1 MNCYTVPSQGR
12 EGHKILSCGQRKK
25 TVSDHHLVH
34 NDNCVVPMNHAWLI
48 IFTKQLG
55 FCSICSS
62 RKLLPPGQ
70 YALSTEYHVAYRYNH
85 LTPPSADLLKSAMM
99 RDGTKTGP
107 YIFDGTIWNGR
118 MVSGFGRSEGMWSL
132 LNCIS
137 FPGLWPDWLCRV
149 LQLLSMQQLATPTH
163 ISSLISLSLWEM
175 SHGASKP
182 IMVWLPS
189 MLRRKITDDVDVVE
203 RQWVWCHCW

>member
-107 YIFDGTIWNGR
+107 WCTSL
-118 MVSGFGRSEGMWSL
+118 MVQFEMEEW
-132 LNCIS
+132 CQ
-137 FPGLWPDWLCRV
+137 GLAGQKGC
-149 LQLLSMQQLATPTH
+149 
-163 ISSLISLSLWEM
+163 
-175 SHGASKP
+175 G
-182 IMVWLPS
+182 
-189 MLRRKITDDVDVVE
+189 
-203 RQWVWCHCW
+203 HCWIVYPFPVCDLTDCVEFCNCCQCNS